1 MSRVMIIDGTNA
13 FYRSYIVD
21 PSISANGQPVG
32 GVIGFMKSLQKL
44 IREIKPDQVVVCWDG
59 AGGSQRRRSMNKN
72 YKQGRKAVRLNRN
85 DNNLSADEQRENRTE
100 QMFRLFEYINQLP
113 IAQIVVDNVE
123 ADDIISAVCREFPGW
138 QKIIVSSDKD
148 FYQLLDD
155 ETILFRPIQ
164 KKIVNKNSLIEEFG
178 IHPTNFALARA
189 MAGDPSDNLPGITG
203 AGLKT
208 VAKRFPFMAEEKEY
222 VVEELVEHCKSVE
235 NTLKFHNSVIENKEL
250 ILDNYKIMQLYNP
263 LLSVQT
269 YEYVQNIISEYPKS
283 FAKTEV
289 RKMMLQDGFP
299 QISWIDLFSACNR
312 IVNDC

>member
-85 DNNLSADEQRENRTE
+85 DNNLSEDEQRENRTE

-164 KKIVNKNSLIEEFG
+164 KKIVNKKSLIEEFG

-263 LLSVQT
+263 LLSVQA

-312 IVNDC
+312 IVNDS